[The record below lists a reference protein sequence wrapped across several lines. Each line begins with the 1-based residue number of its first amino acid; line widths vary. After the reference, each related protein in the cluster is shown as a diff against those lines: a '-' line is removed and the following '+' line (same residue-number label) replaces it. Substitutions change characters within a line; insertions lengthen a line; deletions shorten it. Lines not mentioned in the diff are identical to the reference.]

1 MSRFLGEVRQVGY
14 VVRDIE
20 AAMKSWIETLGV
32 GPWYYIDRVPM
43 RDFVCRGVAGTPQVS
58 IALANSGAV
67 QIELIEQ
74 RDMTA
79 SMYREFLDGGHE
91 GAQHISYWIDDF
103 DAGLAKLLAGGY
115 EVGQS
120 GNIGKSGRFAYLTH
134 RLQPA
139 TVIEISEV
147 NGAKGRFFA
156 EIAEAARTW
165 DGSDPIRRM
174 DAPRRAPAS
183 GGQETSA

>member
-14 VVRDIE
+14 VVRDVE
-20 AAMKSWIETLGV
+20 AAMKNWIETLGV
-32 GPWYYIDRVPM
+32 GPWYYIDRAPM
-43 RDFVCRGVAGTPQVS
+43 RDFVCRGVAGAPQVS
-58 IALANSGAV
+58 IALANSGAM

-74 RDMTA
+74 RDETP
-79 SMYREFLDGGHE
+79 SMYREFIDAGHE
-91 GAQHISYWIDDF
+91 GAQHVAYWLDDF
-103 DAGLAKLLAGGY
+103 DAGLARLLAGGY

-156 EIAEAARTW
+156 EIAEAARNW
-165 DGSDPIRRM
+165 DGTEPIRRM
-174 DAPRRAPAS
+174 DAQTKPATAS
-183 GGQETSA
+183 GG

>member
-1 MSRFLGEVRQVGY
+1 VSQFLGEVRQVGY

-20 AAMKSWIETLGV
+20 AAMKSWVETLGV

-43 RDFVCRGVAGTPQVS
+43 RDFVCRGVAGEPQVS
-58 IALANSGAV
+58 IALANSGAM
-67 QIELIEQ
+67 QIELIQQHDE
-74 RDMTA
+74 TP
-79 SMYREFLDGGHE
+79 SMYREFIGAGHE
-91 GAQHISYWIDDF
+91 GAQHISYWIEDF
-103 DAGLAKLLAGGY
+103 DAGLARLLGGGY

-134 RLQPA
+134 KMQPA

-165 DGSDPIRRM
+165 DGSEPIRRM
-174 DAPRRAPAS
+174 DAPKKPATASS
-183 GGQETSA
+183 G